1 MLQLTDDVSK
11 IKGIGPRKS
20 EQLGKLGIRTV
31 EDLLDYIPV
40 RYQDRRTVIESNHL
54 IEGQDQLA
62 VGTLLR
68 KTIRSYGR
76 NRTLL
81 TCTFADAKGEFCAL
95 FFNMPFLAR
104 NLKQGQ
110 RYTLFG
116 KYRYN
121 RGMKTFNTPELH
133 PEGDAQDFRGI
144 LPVYRLTA
152 GITSRDISRWMRYV
166 LESTDFGQ
174 EWLPES
180 ILVKR
185 KICTAAFSYRNLHFP
200 TSEKDYRVARSRNI
214 YEKLFLHQLIIQEMR
229 HRLANN
235 AGDSSI
241 PPVDLATF
249 LQILPFELTEGQK
262 QTVREIQKDLAD
274 PKPMSRLIQ
283 GDVGCGKTVVSECAM
298 YQVASQGGQCVL
310 MVPTEILAR
319 QHYQKISS
327 DFEKLGISCTML
339 ISALRVPEKRQV
351 LARIEDGSVA
361 VIIGTHAVIQNSVH
375 FHNLELVVTDEQHR
389 FGVLQ
394 RRMLAEK
401 SRIPNVLVMSAT
413 PIPRTL
419 AATVYGD
426 MDFSLIRTSPASR
439 RKIITRTIPK
449 SLRAKAYADIRR
461 EVESGNRAYV
471 VAPAIEEGDTEMASA
486 ETIFRDVRKAFRSY
500 GVSLIHGRMDPS
512 EKERIMM
519 QFANGE
525 VQVLV
530 STVVIEVG
538 IDVPEATVMVIE
550 NADRFGLAQ
559 LHQLRGRVGRSDRQS
574 YCWLVN
580 YSDAESAA
588 ERLRILQE
596 TSDGFVISEE
606 DYRLRGAGDIHGT
619 MQHGAVNIFAELYRY
634 ENILNYVKEDIED
647 ISEEENISI
656 SPETERRM
664 KRFLREDYEDTI

>member
-1 MLQLTDDVSK
+1 MLKLTDDVSK
-11 IKGIGPRKS
+11 INGIGPRKS
-20 EQLGKLGIRTV
+20 EKLRKLGIRTV
-31 EDLLDYIPV
+31 EDLLDHLPV
-40 RYQDRRTVIESNHL
+40 RYQDRRTVIESSHL
-54 IEGQDQLA
+54 VDGQDQL
-62 VGTLLR
+62 VTGTLLR
-68 KTIRSYGR
+68 KTIRSYGQ

-81 TCTFADAKGEFCAL
+81 TCTFADARGEFRAL

-104 NLKQGQ
+104 SLKQGQ
-110 RYTLFG
+110 RYAIFG
-116 KYRYN
+116 KCRYN
-121 RGMKTFNTPELH
+121 RGMKTFNTPEIH
-133 PEGDAQDFRGI
+133 PEGDAQDLRGI

-152 GITSRDISRWMRYV
+152 GIRSRDISRWVRNA
-166 LESTDFGQ
+166 LECTDFGQ

-180 ILVKR
+180 VLVKR
-185 KICTAAFSYRNLHFP
+185 KICTASFSYHNLHFP

-214 YEKLFLHQLIIQEMR
+214 YVKLFLHQLIIREMR
-229 HRLANN
+229 RRLAEH
-235 AGDSSI
+235 AGNSSV
-241 PPVDLATF
+241 PTVDLSPF
-249 LQILPFELTEGQK
+249 LQILPFELTDGQK
-262 QTVREIQKDLAD
+262 QAVHEIRSDLAD
-274 PKPMSRLIQ
+274 PKPMNRLVQ

-339 ISALRVPEKRQV
+339 ISALRIPEKRQV
-351 LARIEDGSVA
+351 LSRIEDGSVS
-361 VIIGTHAVIQNSVH
+361 VIIGTHAVIQNSVR

-394 RRMLAEK
+394 RRTLAEK

-426 MDFSLIRTSPASR
+426 MDFSLIRMSPASR
-439 RKIITRTIPK
+439 RKIITRTVPK

-461 EVESGNRAYV
+461 EVESGNRAYI
-471 VAPAIEEGDTEMASA
+471 VAPAIDEGETEMASA
-486 ETIFRDVRKAFRSY
+486 ETIFQDVRKAFRSY
-500 GVSLIHGRMDPS
+500 DISLIHGRMDPS
-512 EKERIMM
+512 EKERIMT

-525 VQVLV
+525 VQILV

-588 ERLRILQE
+588 ERLRILQD

-619 MQHGAVNIFAELYRY
+619 VQHGAANIFSELYRY
-634 ENILNYVKEDIED
+634 ENILNYVKEDI
-647 ISEEENISI
+647 SEEDPFSI
-656 SPETERRM
+656 SPEIERQM
-664 KRFLREDYEDTI
+664 KRFLQEDYENTI